1 MTQTSTIE
9 PMPRAAWF
17 LNPYLQLV
25 VGGILDATGELLL
38 KHGADAAEGIVKSAG
53 DAGGFYGFL
62 VHTPGVSG
70 LLSGWTWLGI
80 ISYIVGLLCWL
91 SVLRTVPLTIAFPIL
106 TVLHMLVPV
115 GAQFLLHEP
124 VPMRRWAGIGIAA
137 AGILM
142 IIKPVAAAEEKL

>member
-1 MTQTSTIE
+1 
-9 PMPRAAWF
+9 MPRAAWF

-25 VGGILDATGELLL
+25 AGGILDATGELLL
-38 KHGADAAEGIVKSAG
+38 KHGADAAERIVGSAG
-53 DAGGFYGFL
+53 NVGGFYGFL

-91 SVLRTVPLTIAFPIL
+91 SVLRTLPLTIAFPTL

-115 GAQFLLHEP
+115 GAQFLLHEV
-124 VPMRRWAGIGIAA
+124 VPAKRWLGIAIAA

-142 IIKPVAAAEEKL
+142 ILKPVAVAEEKL